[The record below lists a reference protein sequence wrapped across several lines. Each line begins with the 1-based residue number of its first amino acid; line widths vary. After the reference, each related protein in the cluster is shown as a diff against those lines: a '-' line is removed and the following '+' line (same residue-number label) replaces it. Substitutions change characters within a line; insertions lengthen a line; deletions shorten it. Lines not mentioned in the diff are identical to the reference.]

1 MSEKPEALRLAEELD
16 VASLGI
22 RGCLE
27 ALSADA
33 LLRQHAEIER
43 LKAENAEWQARAAT
57 WLASPEAAKRLEGY
71 RKLGEQ
77 LAQAEAKIERLK
89 AALPYDWKKPPT
101 KTGEDL
107 LTKLLGEDKT

>member
-1 MSEKPEALRLAEELD
+1 MSEIPEALRLAQELD

-43 LKAENAEWQARAAT
+43 LKADN
-57 WLASPEAAKRLEGY
+57 
-71 RKLGEQ
+71 
-77 LAQAEAKIERLK
+77 ERLREALRTALDASWNGPMPDYARDEAT
-89 AALPYDWKKPPT
+89 AALQEVPR
-101 KTGEDL
+101 
-107 LTKLLGEDKT
+107 